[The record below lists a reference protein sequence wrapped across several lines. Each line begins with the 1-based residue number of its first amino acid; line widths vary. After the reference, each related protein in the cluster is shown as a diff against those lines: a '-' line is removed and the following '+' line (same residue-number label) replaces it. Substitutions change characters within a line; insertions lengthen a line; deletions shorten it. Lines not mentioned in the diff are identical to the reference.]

1 MKKLFSVF
9 AALLFLSV
17 GSFARQSLS
26 LFGKWRG
33 SFPLKSGGEIP
44 FSFEIRGSSAAN
56 ATLYFINAGESYPGG
71 SVIQRGDSVYVSLD
85 QFDNLLVLGIG
96 PDQSLTGFLRK
107 QNGKGAPIPVTASKK
122 ILTRFP
128 TSGLKPVADISSGYD
143 VVFTND
149 SGRQTRAVGI
159 FKQKGNALSAT
170 FLRVTGDSRYSEGII
185 EGNQFSLSVFI
196 GSSPTLFTGIVNA
209 DGSITGKQIGLR
221 SKQSFTAIKN
231 EQAKLPDAYSLTALK
246 EKEAR
251 FNFAFKNAAGKLIT
265 LDDTRYQNKP
275 VIVTIGGTWCP
286 NCADEAAFLSDWYR
300 KNKNRGIEVIAIQFE
315 VLNDFT
321 YAQQQMNRFKKRF
334 NIPYEQVFGGLAEN
348 AKVQEALPALEKFI
362 SYPTTLFIDRNGKVN
377 KIHTGFTGP
386 ATGKFYTEFIK
397 EFNAEADLLLKN

>member
-17 GSFARQSLS
+17 GSFARQSPS

-44 FSFEIRGSSAAN
+44 FSFEIKGSSAAN

-85 QFDNLLVLGIG
+85 QFDNLLALGIS
-96 PDQSLTGFLRK
+96 PDQSLNGFLRK
-107 QNGKGAPIPVTASKK
+107 QNGKGTPIPVTASKK
-122 ILTRFP
+122 GITRFP
-128 TSGLKPVADISSGYD
+128 TTGVKPVANISSGYD

-196 GSSPTLFTGIVNA
+196 GSSPTLFTGTVNA

-231 EQAKLPDAYSLTALK
+231 EQAQLPDAYGLTALK

-251 FNFAFKNAAGKLIT
+251 FNFAFKNTAGKLIT
-265 LDDTRYQNKP
+265 LDDARYKNKP

-315 VLNDFT
+315 VLNDFN
-321 YAQQQMNRFKKRF
+321 YAQQQMSRFKKRF
-334 NIPYEQVFGGLAEN
+334 NIAYEQVFGGLAEN

-362 SYPTTLFIDRNGKVN
+362 SYPTTLFINRNGKVN

-397 EFNAEADLLLKN
+397 EFNAEADRLLKN